1 MVLRRI
7 IMPNPKTIEELEERI
22 EELEQELAKKT
33 KELEDFARR
42 VYDGIDSLGYIKNEA
57 YTLY

>member
-1 MVLRRI
+1 MEES
-7 IMPNPKTIEELEERI
+7 IEELEERI

-42 VYDGIDSLGYIKNEA
+42 VYDEIDSLGYIKNEA
-57 YTLY
+57 YNLY